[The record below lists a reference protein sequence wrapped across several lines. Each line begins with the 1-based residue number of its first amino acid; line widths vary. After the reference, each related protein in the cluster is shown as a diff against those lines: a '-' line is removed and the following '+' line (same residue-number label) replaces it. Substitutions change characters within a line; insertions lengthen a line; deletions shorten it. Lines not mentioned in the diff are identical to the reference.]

1 MLTVC
6 ILEMYP
12 QSSQLQL
19 AKWYD
24 NVVHNVLFDDEI
36 RHFVSIIKVE
46 VAMYCVNHWQRNWKL
61 NVMKC
66 INPV

>member
-24 NVVHNVLFDDEI
+24 NVVHDVLFDYEI
-36 RHFVSIIKVE
+36 RHFVSIMKVE
-46 VAMYCVNHWQRNWKL
+46 VAMSCANHWQQNWKL
-61 NVMKC
+61 NVMKLY
-66 INPV
+66 

>member
-36 RHFVSIIKVE
+36 RHFVSIIKFE
-46 VAMYCVNHWQRNWKL
+46 VAMYWQRNWKL
-61 NVMKC
+61 NVMKLY
-66 INPV
+66 